1 MKKYKIL
8 FFSSGRSDFELL
20 LPIINK
26 LQKNKSI
33 QLNLIISGSHLSKRH
48 GYTINE
54 VKKHKI
60 KNIKKINIKCEKVN
74 EKNIYHIF
82 TRSQKLYSNFI
93 NSFKNKVHL
102 AVVLGDRYE
111 ALSFGLSCFFQNIHL
126 AHIHGG
132 EITNGSKD
140 DTIRHILTKLS
151 NLHFVSHSSHK
162 KRVLQLGESNQN
174 IHNFG
179 LLEKENILKLKLN
192 NKKQIT
198 NLLKIDAN
206 KDNILVSYHP
216 VTVLSKK
223 QNKIQFQQVLSA
235 LLYFKNHNIIFTA
248 PNIDPG
254 NLDILKMTK
263 KFVEENS
270 NAFFFESLGQKKF
283 FSLAKNSKIF
293 IGNSSSGILEIP
305 FLNIPVLDIGIRQ
318 EGRHKFQKVHHSSAN
333 RKNIINKIN
342 NILKNKIKTKNK
354 MNSKN
359 TSRLISASIINYLKY
374 NKFDNQLKK
383 FKDLKV

>member
-162 KRVLQLGESNQN
+162 KRVLQLGES
-174 IHNFG
+174 
-179 LLEKENILKLKLN
+179 
-192 NKKQIT
+192 
-198 NLLKIDAN
+198 
-206 KDNILVSYHP
+206 
-216 VTVLSKK
+216 
-223 QNKIQFQQVLSA
+223 
-235 LLYFKNHNIIFTA
+235 
-248 PNIDPG
+248 
-254 NLDILKMTK
+254 MT
-263 KFVEENS
+263 
-270 NAFFFESLGQKKF
+270 
-283 FSLAKNSKIF
+283 
-293 IGNSSSGILEIP
+293 SS
-305 FLNIPVLDIGIRQ
+305 
-318 EGRHKFQKVHHSSAN
+318 
-333 RKNIINKIN
+333 
-342 NILKNKIKTKNK
+342 
-354 MNSKN
+354 
-359 TSRLISASIINYLKY
+359 
-374 NKFDNQLKK
+374 
-383 FKDLKV
+383 